1 MNTIGTIQS
10 FKLKKQHFQS
20 KTVLTISK
28 NRQFRKNKKYAVLS
42 YLKAENKQTNIRQ

>member
-1 MNTIGTIQS
+1 MNTIGTIQP

-28 NRQFRKNKKYAVLS
+28 TGNFEKIKNMRS
-42 YLKAENKQTNIRQ
+42 